1 MFQWRGR
8 KQLESPADF
17 YRQLAEHFL
26 LDFPTKVTNSI
37 FCREKIFPLESF
49 SRKWESSFDKG
60 AEIFLTKRRDTF
72 VQGSKKIRRTTL
84 VKMSQKVS
92 FGPANFFFWQPRR
105 NFSDKASIK
114 ILLLSKK
121 NGKVYVLE
129 IISSLKCSYGHVECS
144 FNKPAKKV
152 DMMPKTSAQCLKMIK
167 NFLCFPKQFF
177 FKKLTID
184 TENAVLNSRP
194 NFYRSNARNDPKKV
208 NKRCKNFSKFFSSNC
223 SHGEVES
230 SLKAPLTFFST
241 ATWTFSARYSKK

>member
-37 FCREKIFPLESF
+37 FCREKSLPLESF
-49 SRKWESSFDKG
+49 SWKWESSFDKG
-60 AEIFLTKRRDTF
+60 AEIFLTKPRDTL
-72 VQGSKKIRRTTL
+72 VQGPKKIRRTTL
-84 VKMSQKVS
+84 IKMSQKVS
-92 FGPANFFFWQPRR
+92 FGPANFYFWQPRR

-114 ILLLSKK
+114 ILLLSKN
-121 NGKVYVLE
+121 NGKVYILK

-177 FKKLTID
+177 FKKFSID
-184 TENAVLNSRP
+184 TENAVWK
-194 NFYRSNARNDPKKV
+194 ARQTFTAQMPEMIRKKST
-208 NKRCKNFSKFFSSNC
+208 KDAKTFQSFFLRIVPM
-223 SHGEVES
+223 E
-230 SLKAPLTFFST
+230 
-241 ATWTFSARYSKK
+241 R